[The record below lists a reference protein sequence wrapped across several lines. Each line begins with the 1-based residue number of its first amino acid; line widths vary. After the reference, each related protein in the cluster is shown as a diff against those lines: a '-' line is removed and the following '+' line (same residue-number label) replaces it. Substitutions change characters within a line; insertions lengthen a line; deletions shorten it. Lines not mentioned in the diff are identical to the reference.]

1 VSVLALAA
9 DDARTNDKPPSDWL
23 ELQKP
28 CSTMAPKQHT
38 QRQMVNLAL
47 DLLDGAHHRKI
58 PI

>member
-1 VSVLALAA
+1 VLALAA
-9 DDARTNDKPPSDWL
+9 DDARTKDKPPSDWL